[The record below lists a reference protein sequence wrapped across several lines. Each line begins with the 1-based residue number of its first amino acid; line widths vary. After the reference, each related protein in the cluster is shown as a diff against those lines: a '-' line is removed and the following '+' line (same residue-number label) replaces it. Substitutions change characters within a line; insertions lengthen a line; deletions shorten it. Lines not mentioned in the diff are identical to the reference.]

1 MALVEVTKAIGEM
14 VALQMKDKVD
24 TINECEHNKLEVPV
38 KLFFE
43 NMLQQCEKNVGCMSK
58 ILSLP
63 IKLAKLFSNME
74 SSTQTLAII
83 SSFICKS
90 LNVANHAPQSI
101 EEKLTTMNDNI
112 TIEVVM
118 KNVNVNSRGDLH
130 DYTMDKDL
138 T

>member
-1 MALVEVTKAIGEM
+1 MALVEVTKATGEM

-63 IKLAKLFSNME
+63 IKLVKLFSNME

-83 SSFICKS
+83 SSFICKKFECCKS
-90 LNVANHAPQSI
+90 CP
-101 EEKLTTMNDNI
+101 
-112 TIEVVM
+112 TI
-118 KNVNVNSRGDLH
+118 H
-130 DYTMDKDL
+130 
-138 T
+138 